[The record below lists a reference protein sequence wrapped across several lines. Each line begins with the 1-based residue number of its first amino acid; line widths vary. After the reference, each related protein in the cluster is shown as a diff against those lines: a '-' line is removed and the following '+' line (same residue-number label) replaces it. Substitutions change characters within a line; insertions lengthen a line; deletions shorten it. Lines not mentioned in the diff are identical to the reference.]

1 MPAPDPDAYVRA
13 LDGWRRDCVTM
24 LRESVRKAPG
34 LDEMIKW
41 GNLVY
46 VSNGPVL
53 LIRAEDARVLLGF
66 WRGKRLTGIGPRL
79 KGGGKYEMA
88 TLEIREETAISPAL
102 VSRLARA
109 AVRLNK
115 TVGDPTKAT
124 AKPPKVKAA
133 RPLRTKAPARS
144 RKTATARRKD
154 PTKVS

>member
-1 MPAPDPDAYVRA
+1 
-13 LDGWRRDCVTM
+13 M
-24 LRESVRKAPG
+24 LREAVRKAPS

-66 WRGKRLTGIGPRL
+66 WRGQRLTGIEPRL

-88 TLEIREETAISPAL
+88 TLEIREGTAIRPAL

-124 AKPPKVKAA
+124 AKPPKAKAA
-133 RPLRTKAPARS
+133 RPLRAKAPARS